1 MSKRLTRELV
11 ARHAV
16 AACEVERGFE
26 LPRWLYI
33 TTVALYLAFLAMM
46 AAGLPISEPI
56 FPGFV
61 LDWGLSERTIAALT

>member
-16 AACEVERGFE
+16 AACKVERGFE

-33 TTVALYLAFLAMM
+33 MTVALYLAFLAMM
-46 AAGLPISEPI
+46 AAGYRYQNRFFRRSSWTGVSLKGRLP
-56 FPGFV
+56 
-61 LDWGLSERTIAALT
+61 R

>member
-16 AACEVERGFE
+16 VAGGIGRGFE

-33 TTVALYLAFLAMM
+33 MTVALYLAFLAMM
-46 AAGLPISEPI
+46 AAGLSISEPI

>member
-16 AACEVERGFE
+16 AARKVERGFE

-33 TTVALYLAFLAMM
+33 MTVALYLAFLAMM

-56 FPGFV
+56 FPAFV
-61 LDWGLSERTIAALT
+61 LDWGLAERTIAALT

>member
-1 MSKRLTRELV
+1 MSKRLTREL
-11 ARHAV
+11 AASHAV
-16 AACEVERGFE
+16 AACEVERGFD

-33 TTVALYLAFLAMM
+33 MTVALYLAFLAMM
-46 AAGLPISEPI
+46 AAGLSISEPI